1 MMKPVANGK
10 PSRKRR
16 RRAIIAFEMIRLD
29 RMAAEPLHQQLYR
42 QIRDELVSGSFS
54 DGSSRLPSSRAL
66 ATDLGISRLTVN
78 LAFEKLHAEGYLRSR
93 VGSGT
98 FVADS
103 LPETFLSSGRPRM
116 RLLVERAPRLSDRV
130 KNLPDKRVGK
140 QFDLGIAGPPG
151 VSFVPALP
159 ALDEF
164 PIEIWE
170 RLRAQV
176 LAKKGAHLLQYASSR
191 GDPDLRK
198 AIAAYLCDYRGAR
211 CHPDQIVITAGT
223 QQAMMISATALVNR
237 GEVAWI
243 EDPGFYQARRAFGFA
258 GATVVPR
265 PVDQEGIV
273 IARPSKQPPPKIIY
287 VTPSHQFPLGM
298 TMSLARR
305 TALISFAREHDA
317 YIFEDDHNS
326 EFRFTGPPLPCL
338 QGLDNS
344 GRVIY
349 AGTMSKILYA
359 SLRLGYLLAP
369 EQLVEPMIKI
379 RAVMDQHSPAIDQA
393 TLARF
398 LTEGYFL
405 SHIKRMRKLY
415 SDRRDF
421 FIEQFNKLLSEYFIL
436 QVPEAGLHFVAWLRR
451 KEDLPLITRVCT
463 EIGIRPSP
471 LSSCFIKAEVKPA
484 LTFGFAAWSRAQI
497 REGLA
502 KFASSLNAKF
512 KYSSGSPS
520 LGRALS
526 DELVWQPSD
535 K

>member
-78 LAFEKLHAEGYLRSR
+78 LAFEKLHGEGYLRSR

-116 RLLVERAPRLSDRV
+116 RLLVERPPRLSDRV

-305 TALISFAREHDA
+305 TALISFARAHDA

-471 LSSCFIKAEVKPA
+471 LSSCFIKAELNPA

-502 KFASSLNAKF
+502 KFASSLNAK
-512 KYSSGSPS
+512 
-520 LGRALS
+520 LH
-526 DELVWQPSD
+526 
-535 K
+535 

>member
-116 RLLVERAPRLSDRV
+116 RLLVERPPRLSDRV

-164 PIEIWE
+164 PIDIWE

-305 TALISFAREHDA
+305 TALIDFAREHDA

-471 LSSCFIKAEVKPA
+471 LSSCFIKAELNPA

-502 KFASSLNAKF
+502 KFASSLNSK
-512 KYSSGSPS
+512 
-520 LGRALS
+520 LH
-526 DELVWQPSD
+526 
-535 K
+535 

>member
-1 MMKPVANGK
+1 VKPRVSK
-10 PSRKRR
+10 KLDKKRR
-16 RRAIIAFEMIRLD
+16 RHSIIAFEMIRLD
-29 RMAAEPLHQQLYR
+29 RRAGEPLHQQLYR
-42 QIRDELVSGSFS
+42 QIRDELVSVSIN
-54 DGSSRLPSSRAL
+54 DNSSRLPSSRAL
-66 ATDLGISRLTVN
+66 AADLGISRLTVN
-78 LAFEKLHAEGYLRSR
+78 LALSKLTAEGYLRSR
-93 VGSGT
+93 IGSGT
-98 FVADS
+98 FVAQP
-103 LPETFLSSGRPRM
+103 LPETYLSARKPKLERQLERP
-116 RLLVERAPRLSDRV
+116 VRLSNRV
-130 KNLPDKRVGK
+130 RDIPDKRVGK
-140 QFDLGIAGPPG
+140 QFDLGIAGAPG
-151 VSFVPALP
+151 VSFVPAVA

-170 RLRAQV
+170 RLRAEV

-223 QQAMMISATALVNR
+223 QQAMMICAMALVNR
-237 GEVAWI
+237 GEIAWI
-243 EDPGFYQARRAFGFA
+243 EDPGFYQARRVFGFA

-265 PVDQEGIV
+265 PVDREGIV
-273 IARPSKQPPPKIIY
+273 ISRRSKQPTPKIIY

-305 TALISFAREHDA
+305 TALIDFAREHDA

-349 AGTMSKILYA
+349 AGTMSKILYP
-359 SLRLGYLLAP
+359 SLRLGCLLAP

-398 LTEGYFL
+398 LTEGFFL
-405 SHIKRMRKLY
+405 THIKRMRKLY
-415 SDRRDF
+415 ADRREF
-421 FIEQFNKLLSEYFIL
+421 FIEQFSKLLGKYFIL
-436 QVPEAGLHFVAWLRR
+436 EIPEAGLHFVARLRR
-451 KEDLPLITRVCT
+451 KADLPVIMRVCA
-463 EIGIRPSP
+463 EIGIRPTP
-471 LSSCFIKAEVKPA
+471 LSSCFIKAKLDPA

-502 KFASSLNAKF
+502 KFASALGAKL
-512 KYSSGSPS
+512 K
-520 LGRALS
+520 
-526 DELVWQPSD
+526 
-535 K
+535 